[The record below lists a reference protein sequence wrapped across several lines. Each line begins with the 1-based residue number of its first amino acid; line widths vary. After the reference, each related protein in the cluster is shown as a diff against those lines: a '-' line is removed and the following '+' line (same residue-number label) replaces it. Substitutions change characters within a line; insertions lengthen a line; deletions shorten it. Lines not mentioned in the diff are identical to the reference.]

1 MNRSRLVVAA
11 YMLAVFLGGIIVGA
25 FGQRLYTVKTV
36 GATARSPR
44 NADEFRRSY
53 VAEMRGRLELDDQ
66 QVQKLNVILD
76 ETRDRFKAFK
86 EQHKDEMKAIHDTQI
101 ARINEILNANQR
113 AEYERFRAERDKW
126 KQEKK
131 N

>member
-1 MNRSRLVVAA
+1 MNRSRLTVAG
-11 YMLAVFLGGIIVGA
+11 YMLAVFIGGIIVGS
-25 FGQRLYTVKTV
+25 FGQRLYTVRAV
-36 GATARSPR
+36 GATVHAPR
-44 NADEFRRSY
+44 NADEFRRTY
-53 VAEMRGRLELDDQ
+53 VADMKARLKLDDRQ
-66 QVQKLNVILD
+66 TEKLNFILD

-86 EQHKDEMKAIHDTQI
+86 DQHKDEMKAIHDTQV
-101 ARINEILNANQR
+101 ARINEILDANQR